1 MPLLSVDIQES
12 LGIALDREIA
22 RLRTDES
29 AMESLVGRRDNRS
42 RESVRR
48 NRLLFKS
55 WHRGTQESDLL
66 LGSFADSCLAGL
78 DTSQLR
84 RFEALL
90 ECSDPDLFEWILGGG
105 VPPAEHDHDV
115 LHSLRAYWAQ
125 RQNKPLGQSRT
136 DVTSGGE

>member
-1 MPLLSVDIQES
+1 METVADPLA
-12 LGIALDREIA
+12 AL
-22 RLRTDES
+22 
-29 AMESLVGRRDNRS
+29 RRK
-42 RESVRR
+42 
-48 NRLLFKS
+48 RLLFKS

-78 DTSQLR
+78 DTSQLC

-115 LHSLRAYWAQ
+115 LHLLCAYWARRQ
-125 RQNKPLGQSRT
+125 RKPTGQFRT
-136 DVTSGGE
+136 DITSAGE

>member
-1 MPLLSVDIQES
+1 MHTLDSNQSVSRCDQSDIHR
-12 LGIALDREIA
+12 A
-22 RLRTDES
+22 
-29 AMESLVGRRDNRS
+29 
-42 RESVRR
+42 
-48 NRLLFKS
+48 RLLFRS

-66 LGSFADSCLAGL
+66 LGSFADSCLASL

-115 LHSLRAYWAQ
+115 LHLLCAYWAR
-125 RQNKPLGQSRT
+125 RQNEPLGQSRT
-136 DVTSGGE
+136 DNS